1 MNSVEEIWNKRLEE
15 HLTEV
20 RSYTR
25 YMFNDHLLIVLVFM
39 LGGGAVWYSNWLKH
53 VPAGFPA
60 FWIMALVYALVM
72 LSTSVRTLL
81 KEADIVF
88 LLPLEKQMK
97 LYFKKAIPYSYF
109 SQLYMLLIPI
119 VIFAPLYFAV
129 KETSAQSYLLIVFQL
144 LLIKGWNLWVNWLS
158 SFTEDFSSKTAE
170 IVIKFI
176 LNTLVTYFVLSVQL
190 LFVLPLYVIM
200 ALLLLYYLKTA
211 AGKGL
216 KWEKLIEQENG
227 KKQSFYRLANLF
239 TDVPKL
245 KKQAKRRKY
254 LDWILSAISYRR
266 EHAYKYMFA
275 RAFIRGTDYFGVF
288 IRLTIICGLI
298 LIFAG
303 INTIGAVILVMS
315 AVFLTGVQLI
325 GLHKHYDLLMMP
337 DLYPVSEES
346 KKKGF
351 YEVLQ
356 TVLLVQS
363 AILAIFLLAS
373 AKWVEGGAGLLAGV
387 VFTLLFVQGYVRARL
402 NKSSRS

>member
-1 MNSVEEIWNKRLEE
+1 MNSVEEIWNKRLEA

-53 VPAGFPA
+53 VPSGFPA
-60 FWIMALVYALVM
+60 YWMMAFVYSLVM

-88 LLPLEKQMK
+88 LLPLEKQMNV
-97 LYFKKAIPYSYF
+97 YFKKAIPYSYF
-109 SQLYMLLIPI
+109 SQLYMLFIPI
-119 VIFAPLYFAV
+119 VVFAPLYFAV
-129 KETSAQSYLLIVFQL
+129 SETNAQSYLLIVFQL

-158 SFTEDFSSKTAE
+158 SFLDDSSSKTLE
-170 IVIKFI
+170 TVIKFI
-176 LNTLVTYFVLSVQL
+176 LNALVIYFVLSVQM
-190 LFVLPLYVIM
+190 LFVFPLYVIM
-200 ALLLLYYLKTA
+200 ALLLLYYNKAA

-254 LDWILSAISYRR
+254 LDWILSAISYKKD
-266 EHAYKYMFA
+266 HAYKYMFA

-288 IRLTIICGLI
+288 IRLTVICGLI
-298 LIFAG
+298 LLFVHV
-303 INTIGAVILVMS
+303 NTLGAAILVIS

-325 GLHKHYDLLMMP
+325 GLHKHFDLLMMP
-337 DLYPVSEES
+337 DLYPVTEDS

-351 YEVLQ
+351 YDVLQ

-363 AILAIFLLAS
+363 VILAIFLLAG
-373 AKWVEGGAGLLAGV
+373 AKWIEGASGLIAGI

-402 NKSSRS
+402 NKRKQS